1 MKSALYS
8 VTALLCFISSAITT
22 PVEAKWI
29 TVSGQAEIIDNDVA
43 QARED
48 AIHQAVSYATL
59 KSGAQFVSQQ
69 TVSNGQLIEDSF
81 TVAHQTQSQNIE
93 LLSEKVDNNV
103 LTVNIRLD
111 LIEPINLECQSGE
124 LKAAILIPQSLIND
138 RTQLRYGNLG
148 LFEQNIS
155 QRLAYILAQQS
166 SSSFP
171 QVHANERLDIDQAL
185 VDVRGYRLPTW
196 LGEITDSQYILLPE
210 IIDISTEPFT
220 STLGLWDN
228 DPQRTFQ
235 IRVSLF
241 HAVSG
246 EKIWSQQYQ
255 DEAEWEFK
263 RQQTVNSNSEMF
275 WRSEYGEAIDRVL
288 TQVSHDIDDNL
299 NCRPL
304 LGQVVSRQGDRIII
318 NLGREH
324 GIRVGDKLQIVLQ
337 QNMPDRLD
345 NMRAVAS
352 KSRASITIDQVSQ
365 QSATAELKG
374 IAASINVQLSDLAIK
389 L

>member
-1 MKSALYS
+1 MRSTLYS
-8 VTALLCFISSAITT
+8 LTVFLCLTASSIIPTA
-22 PVEAKWI
+22 EAKWI
-29 TVSGQAEIIDNDVA
+29 SVTGQAEIINNDVA

-59 KSGAQFVSQQ
+59 KSGAQFTSQQ
-69 TVSNGQLIEDSF
+69 TVNNGQLIDESF
-81 TVAHQTQSQNIE
+81 TLARELQSQQVE
-93 LLSEKVDNNV
+93 LISEQIDNNV

-111 LIEPINLECQSGE
+111 LIEPIEPTCRLGD
-124 LKAAILIPQSLIND
+124 LKAAILVPQALIKD

-148 LFEQNIS
+148 LFEQNLS
-155 QRLAYILAQQS
+155 ERLAETLTQQS
-166 SSSFP
+166 NTGFP
-171 QVHANERLDIDQAL
+171 LVHANERLDIAQEL
-185 VDVRGYRLPTW
+185 VNVRGYRLPNW

-228 DPQRTFQ
+228 DPLRTFQ

-241 HAVSG
+241 HAISG
-246 EKIWSQQYQ
+246 EKIWSQQYS
-255 DEAEWEFK
+255 ETAEWEFK
-263 RQQTVNSNSEMF
+263 RQQTVNSNSELF
-275 WRSEYGEAIDRVL
+275 WQSEYGEAIDRVL

-304 LGQVVSRQGDRIII
+304 LGQIVSRQGKRIII
-318 NLGREH
+318 NLGRDH
-324 GIRVGDKLQIVLQ
+324 GLRVGDKLQLVLQ

-374 IAASINVQLSDLAIK
+374 IAASLNVQLSDLAVK
-389 L
+389 M

>member
-1 MKSALYS
+1 MRSTLYS
-8 VTALLCFISSAITT
+8 LTIFLCLTASSIIPTA
-22 PVEAKWI
+22 EAKWI
-29 TVSGQAEIIDNDVA
+29 SVTGQAEIINNDVA

-59 KSGAQFVSQQ
+59 KSGAQFTSQQ
-69 TVSNGQLIEDSF
+69 TVNNGQLIDDSF
-81 TVAHQTQSQNIE
+81 TLAHEAQSQNVE
-93 LLSEKVDNNV
+93 LISEQIDSNV

-111 LIEPINLECQSGE
+111 LIEPIESTCRLGD
-124 LKAAILIPQSLIND
+124 LKAAILIPQSLIKD

-148 LFEQNIS
+148 LFEQNLS
-155 QRLAYILAQQS
+155 ERLAETLTQQS
-166 SSSFP
+166 NTGFP
-171 QVHANERLDIDQAL
+171 LVHANERLDIAQEL

-228 DPQRTFQ
+228 DPLRTFQ

-241 HAVSG
+241 HAISG
-246 EKIWSQQYQ
+246 EKIWSQQYR
-255 DEAEWEFK
+255 ETAEWEFK
-263 RQQTVNSNSEMF
+263 RQQTVNSNSELF
-275 WRSEYGEAIDRVL
+275 WQSEYGEAIDQVL
-288 TQVSHDIDDNL
+288 TQVSHDIDENL

-318 NLGREH
+318 NLGRQH
-324 GIRVGDKLQIVLQ
+324 GVRVGDKLQIVLQ

-365 QSATAELKG
+365 QSATAELEG
-374 IAASINVQLSDLAIK
+374 IAASLNVQLSDLAIK
-389 L
+389 M

>member
-1 MKSALYS
+1 MRSTLYS
-8 VTALLCFISSAITT
+8 LTVFLCLTASSIIPTA
-22 PVEAKWI
+22 EAKWI
-29 TVSGQAEIIDNDVA
+29 SVTGQAEIINNDVA

-59 KSGAQFVSQQ
+59 KSGAQFTSQQ
-69 TVSNGQLIEDSF
+69 TVNNGQLIDESF
-81 TVAHQTQSQNIE
+81 TLARELQSQQVE
-93 LLSEKVDNNV
+93 LISEQIDNNV

-111 LIEPINLECQSGE
+111 LIEPIEPTCRLGD
-124 LKAAILIPQSLIND
+124 LKAAILVPQALIKD

-148 LFEQNIS
+148 LFEQNLS
-155 QRLAYILAQQS
+155 ERLAETLTQQS
-166 SSSFP
+166 NTGFP
-171 QVHANERLDIDQAL
+171 LVHANERLDIAQEL
-185 VDVRGYRLPTW
+185 VNVRGYRLPTW

-228 DPQRTFQ
+228 DPLRTFQ

-241 HAVSG
+241 HAISG
-246 EKIWSQQYQ
+246 EKIWSQQYS
-255 DEAEWEFK
+255 ETAEWEFK
-263 RQQTVNSNSEMF
+263 RQQTVNSNSELF
-275 WRSEYGEAIDRVL
+275 WQSEYGEAIDRVL

-304 LGQVVSRQGDRIII
+304 LGQIVSRQGKRIII
-318 NLGREH
+318 NLGRDH
-324 GIRVGDKLQIVLQ
+324 GLRVGDKLQLVLQ

-374 IAASINVQLSDLAIK
+374 IAASLNVQLSDLAVK
-389 L
+389 M